1 MYSSW
6 RLCKWV
12 CLRVIDVAPAGTS
25 ASPNLTSCFVLRA
38 GSAEE
43 PPRSSCLHWGWGA
56 GVLAWAA
63 ASSLNILI
71 LPPAAHLLSKLL
83 LCVLRLLHSASAGFL
98 VVGLLSV
105 SSCSD
110 PTR

>member
-6 RLCKWV
+6 GLCKWA

-38 GSAEE
+38 EE
-43 PPRSSCLHWGWGA
+43 PPRSSRPHWGWGP

-71 LPPAAHLLSKLL
+71 LPPAAHLLSRLL